1 MLCTLGRNRRRDIA
15 IAVPAAMPQEAT
27 MPKERKNKTK
37 STGKGILRAEKIMFV
52 DAMNP
57 ALRLAT
63 KEAFA
68 NCNSAYKGVK
78 TMKAAAKIA
87 VPLMKA
93 RAGDQKSTPATKMPA
108 ITKLMRLHRVKQELI
123 SLPGFSA

>member
-1 MLCTLGRNRRRDIA
+1 
-15 IAVPAAMPQEAT
+15 MPQEAT
-27 MPKERKNKTK
+27 TPKEWKNGTK
-37 STGKGILRAEKIMFV
+37 SIGKGILRVEKIMFV

-78 TMKAAAKIA
+78 TMKATAKIA

-108 ITKLMRLHRVKQELI
+108 ITKLMRPVKVKREFI
-123 SLPGFSA
+123 SSWGFSA